1 MVFVALGV
9 ACSSSPGFPAPD
21 QSPVIPVNQLVGT
34 WNLMSLQPRGEP
46 EQATAA
52 GAAYTLTFA
61 TGNQFSTR
69 GDCAMCTGTFGLT
82 GNTLATGPLVGCTL
96 IACPE
101 TAFDSRYKAL
111 LAGNTTVALSATT
124 LELSSLRGVLRF
136 KR

>member
-1 MVFVALGV
+1 VESDVA
-9 ACSSSPGFPAPD
+9 
-21 QSPVIPVNQLVGT
+21 
-34 WNLMSLQPRGEP
+34 
-46 EQATAA
+46 AA
-52 GAAYTLTFA
+52 ERRTGAGDGGWSRVHADFA

-69 GDCAMCTGTFGLT
+69 GDCAICTGTFGLT
-82 GNTLATGPLVGCTL
+82 GNTLATGPLVGRTL